1 MPMDKKVRTNSLGG
15 GAVAL
20 TIAKGITIILN
31 MLTGM
36 LLSRFRSVE
45 EYGTYSQLLLTISLV
60 SSLIMLGLPNSINF
74 FLARAETPLE
84 RKGFLSTYYTV
95 STFLAAFMGG
105 MLLLAIPLIE
115 QYFGNNQIKDF
126 DYFLLLYPWTAVTI
140 ASVANLL
147 VVYGRTKRLMVFNIA
162 HSVVTLVSVLVAKW
176 LGLNFQWY
184 MKFLLAGQ
192 IAITLWVFLQLH
204 SLERGIRPKVEW
216 ALLKRVFS
224 YSIPLGL
231 AAFVG
236 TITVD
241 VDKLMIGHFLGT
253 EEMAYYTNAGK
264 ELPLTLLS
272 TSLTAVLL
280 PQIAI
285 LNKKNQGKD
294 AIALWGTAIK
304 LGYLVLCFFVTAC
317 VVFAPQIITVLYSEK
332 YLMGAPI
339 FCIYSLVL
347 LFRVTYFGMMLSAT
361 GRTKAILWTSIL
373 TMVLNMVLNW
383 LLYAW
388 LGFVGPALATL
399 VSIAAVQIIQL
410 ILTAKEMKCTFWAVF
425 PWSFCGK
432 CTLLNALWGT
442 PIYLLVRFLKFGVS
456 MTDIAICI
464 GIGAVVA
471 VIYAFCVRK
480 KAMNLWRALNAAKQY
495 QTNDSI

>member
-1 MPMDKKVRTNSLGG
+1 MKARMPMDKKVRTNSLGG

-184 MKFLLAGQ
+184 M
-192 IAITLWVFLQLH
+192 
-204 SLERGIRPKVEW
+204 
-216 ALLKRVFS
+216 
-224 YSIPLGL
+224 
-231 AAFVG
+231 
-236 TITVD
+236 
-241 VDKLMIGHFLGT
+241 
-253 EEMAYYTNAGK
+253 
-264 ELPLTLLS
+264 
-272 TSLTAVLL
+272 
-280 PQIAI
+280 
-285 LNKKNQGKD
+285 
-294 AIALWGTAIK
+294 
-304 LGYLVLCFFVTAC
+304 
-317 VVFAPQIITVLYSEK
+317 
-332 YLMGAPI
+332 
-339 FCIYSLVL
+339 
-347 LFRVTYFGMMLSAT
+347 
-361 GRTKAILWTSIL
+361 
-373 TMVLNMVLNW
+373 
-383 LLYAW
+383 
-388 LGFVGPALATL
+388 
-399 VSIAAVQIIQL
+399 
-410 ILTAKEMKCTFWAVF
+410 
-425 PWSFCGK
+425 
-432 CTLLNALWGT
+432 
-442 PIYLLVRFLKFGVS
+442 
-456 MTDIAICI
+456 
-464 GIGAVVA
+464 
-471 VIYAFCVRK
+471 
-480 KAMNLWRALNAAKQY
+480 
-495 QTNDSI
+495 